1 MDLLNGLFSR
11 KSIRN
16 YTDKMISDEELDVIL
31 KAANAAP
38 VGRGRYDTLHLT
50 VVSDPSLLKRI
61 DELTAAYLGKPDAH
75 PLYGAPLF
83 IIVSVKENSGLPDN
97 VSYSNAAIVAHNM
110 ALAAMSLEIGTCLIW
125 GAIRAVN
132 ESQSILKELN
142 FPQGFKPSCAITL
155 GCTDEAYSLRD
166 IPNNR
171 LTKNFISNDVL

>member
-11 KSIRN
+11 KSIRSYSGN
-16 YTDKMISDEELDVIL
+16 RIADSDLEAIL

-38 VGRGRYDTLHLT
+38 VGKGRYDTLHLT
-50 VVSDPSLLKRI
+50 VVSNVDLLQKI
-61 DELTAAYLGKPDAH
+61 DNVTAEYLEKPDAH

-83 IIVSVKENSGLPDN
+83 IIVSIKENSGLPDN

-132 ESQSILKELN
+132 ESQEILQELN
-142 FPQGFKPSCAITL
+142 LPQGFKPSCAITL
-155 GCTDEAYSLRD
+155 GSTEESYCLREISD
-166 IPNNR
+166 NR
-171 LTKNFISNDVL
+171 ITKNYI